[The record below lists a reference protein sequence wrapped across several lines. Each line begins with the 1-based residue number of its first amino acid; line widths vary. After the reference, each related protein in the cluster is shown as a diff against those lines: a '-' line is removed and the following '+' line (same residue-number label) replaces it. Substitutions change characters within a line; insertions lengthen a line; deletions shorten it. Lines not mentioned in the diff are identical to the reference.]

1 MTKVE
6 PVTPPESP
14 SAELHDDATDTVRPR
29 RTRKRRIAS
38 LGILV
43 ASLGT
48 IGTLYAGLAPAAS
61 SASNDDP
68 AIQQGRAMFLQGCAS
83 CHGLNAE
90 GGARA
95 PSLIGV
101 GAAAVDFQMG
111 TGRMPLQQHGPEA
124 PRKAHNPQFSETDIS
139 NIAAYV
145 ASLGAGP
152 AIPTNLDYQSADV
165 AYGGALFRTNCAQ
178 CHNFAGS
185 GGALTYGKYAPS
197 LSDATPRQ
205 IYEAMI
211 TGPENMPVFGD
222 QEITPSQKLAIIK
235 YVTQL
240 RAEPNPGGAGL
251 GRVGPVTETA
261 VAWLVGIGGLVIIT
275 MWIGSKA

>member
-1 MTKVE
+1 VCT
-6 PVTPPESP
+6 VTTP
-14 SAELHDDATDTVRPR
+14 DAPAPAPR
-29 RTRKRRIAS
+29 RRIRKRRIAS

-43 ASLGT
+43 AALGT
-48 IGTLYAGLAPAAS
+48 IGTLYAGFAPAGSA
-61 SASNDDP
+61 ASNSDP
-68 AIQQGRAMFLQGCAS
+68 SIAKGRSLFLQGCAS

-90 GGARA
+90 GGVRA

-101 GAAAVDFQMG
+101 GAAAVDFQVG

-124 PRKAHNPQFSETDIS
+124 PRKRPVYNEAQIQAMAD
-139 NIAAYV
+139 YV

-152 AIPTNLDYQSADV
+152 AIPTNLNYQSADV
-165 AYGGALFRTNCAQ
+165 AYGGSLFRTNCAQ

-197 LSDATPRQ
+197 LSQATPKQ

-222 QEITPSQKLAIIK
+222 KEITPAQKLAIISYIRTIK
-235 YVTQL
+235 T
-240 RAEPNPGGAGL
+240 EPNPGGAGL

-261 VAWLVGIGGLVIIT
+261 VAWLVGIGVLVLVT
-275 MWIGSKA
+275 MWIGSRA

>member
-1 MTKVE
+1 M
-6 PVTPPESP
+6 S
-14 SAELHDDATDTVRPR
+14 R
-29 RTRKRRIAS
+29 RRIAS
-38 LGILV
+38 LGVLV

-48 IGTLYAGLAPAAS
+48 IGTLYAGFAPAAS
-61 SASNDDP
+61 SAANDDP
-68 AIQQGRAMFLQGCAS
+68 AIAAGRQLFLQGCAS

-90 GGARA
+90 GGVRA

-101 GAAAVDFQMG
+101 GAAAVNFQVG

-124 PRKAHNPQFSETDIS
+124 PRKAPVYTDTQIEQL
-139 NIAAYV
+139 AAYV

-152 AIPTNLDYQSADV
+152 AEPTDLNYQSADV

-185 GGALTYGKYAPS
+185 GGALTYGKYAPT
-197 LSDATPRQ
+197 LSDATPKQ

-222 QEITPSQKLAIIK
+222 KEITPAQKLAIIK
-235 YVTQL
+235 YIREIKTQ
-240 RAEPNPGGAGL
+240 PDPGGAGL

-261 VAWLVGIGGLVIIT
+261 IAWLVGIGGLVIVT

>member
-1 MTKVE
+1 VTKVE
-6 PVTPPESP
+6 SVNPEQTPEPV
-14 SAELHDDATDTVRPR
+14 SAPR
-29 RTRKRRIAS
+29 RSRRRKIAS
-38 LGILV
+38 LGVIV

-48 IGTLYAGLAPAAS
+48 IGTLYAGFAPAAS
-61 SASNDDP
+61 SASNNDP
-68 AIQQGRAMFLQGCAS
+68 AIQAGRQLFLQGCAS

-90 GGARA
+90 GGVRA

-101 GAAAVDFQMG
+101 GGAAVDFQVG
-111 TGRMPLQQHGPEA
+111 TGRMPLQQHGPQA
-124 PRKAHNPQFSETDIS
+124 PRKQPVYDDLQIS
-139 NIAAYV
+139 QLAAYV

-152 AIPTNLDYQSADV
+152 AVPESLNYQSADV

-197 LSDATPRQ
+197 LSDATPKQ

-222 QEITPSQKLAIIK
+222 KQITPAQKLAIIK
-235 YVTQL
+235 YIRDIKTQ
-240 RAEPNPGGAGL
+240 PDPGGAGL

>member
-1 MTKVE
+1 VTSPTDAVE
-6 PVTPPESP
+6 T
-14 SAELHDDATDTVRPR
+14 AEATASER
-29 RTRKRRIAS
+29 RNSRSRRRKIAS
-38 LGILV
+38 LGVLV
-43 ASLGT
+43 AALGT
-48 IGTLYAGLAPAAS
+48 IGTLYAGFAPAAS
-61 SASNDDP
+61 SASNNDP
-68 AIQQGRAMFLQGCAS
+68 AIQAGRQLFLHGCS
-83 CHGLNAE
+83 TCHGLNAE
-90 GGARA
+90 GGVRA

-101 GAAAVDFQMG
+101 GAAAVDFQVG

-124 PRKAHNPQFSETDIS
+124 IRKPPVYNDLQIQQLAT
-139 NIAAYV
+139 YV

-197 LSDATPRQ
+197 LADATPRQ

-222 QEITPSQKLAIIK
+222 KEITPPEKLAIINYIK
-235 YVTQL
+235 TI

-261 VAWLVGIGGLVIIT
+261 VAWLVGIGGLVIVT

>member
-1 MTKVE
+1 ME
-6 PVTPPESP
+6 PVTPAENPEP
-14 SAELHDDATDTVRPR
+14 AEALATRPR
-29 RTRKRRIAS
+29 RSRKRRIAS

-90 GGARA
+90 GGERA
-95 PSLIGV
+95 PSLIGA

-111 TGRMPLQQHGPEA
+111 TGRMPLQEHGPEA
-124 PRKAHNPQFSETDIS
+124 PQKRVDPRFTEADIQD
-139 NIAAYV
+139 IATYI

-152 AIPTNLDYQSADV
+152 AEPTDLDYQSADV

-197 LSDATPRQ
+197 LSDATPKQ

-222 QEITPSQKLAIIK
+222 QEITPPQKLAIIDYIK
-235 YVTQL
+235 TI